1 MPRGQG
7 THKTTQVTLIK
18 DWQGSPHLEAHGLN
32 AAWILAGLG
41 VTPCFFPLPSM
52 LLLHSL
58 LPSYAPHSLSVS
70 AVPKNQMLPAF
81 NFILNFFWIVWIFK
95 KQRISLNINWTI
107 TCFHVICLSQ
117 LRFSHYKKKN
127 QALPSLC
134 IYTRGHFSL
143 VRWEISFCN
152 NQFWS
157 LLFKT
162 WKTEQTKNTMRSND
176 EGVKTN
182 LKRTV

>member
-1 MPRGQG
+1 M
-7 THKTTQVTLIK
+7 
-18 DWQGSPHLEAHGLN
+18 D
-32 AAWILAGLG
+32 LG
-41 VTPCFFPLPSM
+41 WPWCDT
-52 LLLHSL
+52 LLLPTAINVTASFSPTIL
-58 LPSYAPHSLSVS
+58 CSSQ
-70 AVPKNQMLPAF
+70 PKCMSCPQKPDASCFQLYLEF
-81 NFILNFFWIVWIFK
+81 FFWIVWIFK